1 MPVNAAPGFRG
12 PRSLSP
18 GVSEAGVVHFPT
30 SPPASPR
37 HPPFECNHSGAMSS
51 PPAAVHPTP
60 TIRAYSLWC
69 NVPPPSLPR
78 SNSDSTPPGE
88 MTSLGME
95 AKRAPKTIFR
105 IVAQSIIPLWYELPL
120 KLERKPFSKS
130 AIPHLT
136 SPTSDS
142 RHPPSEC
149 NKPLWCNVSP
159 TLHSHP
165 SLRESRLFFAR
176 FAFCTVTRRGRE
188 GWISW
193 ICANILKPQ
202 HPPHPAIV
210 PTLQNLLA

>member
-1 MPVNAAPGFRG
+1 MPPQAFAVLG
-12 PRSLSP
+12 PSLPVSP
-18 GVSEAGVVHFPT
+18 KPVWCIFP
-30 SPPASPR
+30 PPLPLHPDTRLSSATTLVQCPLRQPPSTR
-37 HPPFECNHSGAMSS
+37 HPPSERIRSGAMS
-51 PPAAVHPTP
+51 
-60 TIRAYSLWC
+60 
-69 NVPPPSLPR
+69 PPPSLPR

-159 TLHSHP
+159 TLHSQ
-165 SLRESRLFFAR
+165 SLTPR
-176 FAFCTVTRRGRE
+176 
-188 GWISW
+188 ISSF
-193 ICANILKPQ
+193 L
-202 HPPHPAIV
+202 
-210 PTLQNLLA
+210 